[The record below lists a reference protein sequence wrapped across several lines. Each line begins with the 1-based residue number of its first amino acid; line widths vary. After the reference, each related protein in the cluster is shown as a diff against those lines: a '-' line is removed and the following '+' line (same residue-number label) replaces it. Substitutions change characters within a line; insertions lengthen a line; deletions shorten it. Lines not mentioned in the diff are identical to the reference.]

1 MTIFFGD
8 VTGIAPGD
16 EDEYARVLIELWQSN
31 DDGENMPPDVRRACA
46 RWSHKSLWS
55 VARDGFLGRA

>member
-31 DDGENMPPDVRRACA
+31 DDGENMRRFLEERRVR
-46 RWSHKSLWS
+46 S
-55 VARDGFLGRA
+55 VVPQVVVVGSA